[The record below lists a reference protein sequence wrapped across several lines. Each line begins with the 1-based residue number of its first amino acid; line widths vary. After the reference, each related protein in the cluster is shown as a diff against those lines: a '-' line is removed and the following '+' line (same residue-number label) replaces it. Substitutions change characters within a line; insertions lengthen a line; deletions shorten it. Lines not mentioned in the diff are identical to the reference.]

1 MGTTRTE
8 ITPSQ
13 TVEEGVGDVI
23 RGRFPEHIEHDQDE
37 QGQAVTASAART
49 AEAAGRIDVRDFSQL
64 LSGLRVPAQQPAP
77 ADDQAPTAPPAPPA
91 FSAPAAAVTVA
102 APTAAAVTAEP
113 TEAAPA
119 GPGTCA
125 EVWRITRLALVAVR
139 GWSAERWRAEYERRA
154 ELRPE
159 RKHELAAAKAAFR
172 EAKRADPGHKTRA
185 YHRARKELRRA
196 RHAVPDT
203 LPRFAAK
210 AGLCAGGLAYA
221 FVPRVPLAA
230 WVWTGAGLA
239 VTAVIGLAAVA
250 GWVIRHPKP
259 VPAIVPTEE
268 EQRLL
273 DRLAPAYWAANC
285 EARGLKDTIT
295 GPPKLTE
302 SGIVAAVRLDGKW
315 TPDDLA
321 KAEGNIR
328 ALLGARTAL
337 RIEVRAGE
345 WGGWAEIVLRTR
357 LAADGM
363 DMAWN
368 PTRIGIGI
376 DTVTGQPVTIPLDH
390 RLTIAGASGSGKSW
404 SSRSLL
410 AAAHLTGDAVFIDG
424 KGEEATVW
432 AKVCRTACEPDEITA
447 AVDEVFREMTRRK
460 REMKRRE
467 ISVWD
472 GRQLTLYVDEGRV
485 ILAMKNKKLLA
496 QLIDISALGR
506 SRGVVLWWATQYPT
520 TSGNSAGI
528 HPQIAANVD
537 ARFALRVK
545 NLTHATVALDDDADY
560 GPHLIPATKEM
571 RGHGYLGGHGPHL
584 IRTWTMDD
592 DAVKA
597 LPAQIWHGQA
607 AADDETA
614 ERPAAVLDIEDYAE
628 PTDTA
633 ASVDDRVLGA
643 VARAEEPLRQADIVK
658 ATGINQGTV
667 SKAIA
672 RLTAAGELARDG
684 NRLAL
689 PAENDAEQAAGA

>member
-1 MGTTRTE
+1 MNITRTE
-8 ITPSQ
+8 TALSQ
-13 TVEEGVGDVI
+13 TVEGTDVGDVI
-23 RGRFPEHIEHDQDE
+23 RGRFPEQIDQDE
-37 QGQAVTASAART
+37 QDTTATAAQI
-49 AEAAGRIDVRDFSQL
+49 AAGAGRIDVRDFSQM
-64 LSGLRVPAQQPAP
+64 LSGLRVPQQPAP
-77 ADDQAPTAPPAPPA
+77 IDDDQAPAVPAPPA
-91 FSAPAAAVTVA
+91 FSAPAAPVA
-102 APTAAAVTAEP
+102 EQPTEP

-119 GPGTCA
+119 GPGTSA
-125 EVWRITRLALVAVR
+125 EVWRITRLALAAVR

-172 EAKRADPGHKTRA
+172 EAKRADPAHKTRG
-185 YHRARKELRRA
+185 YHRAKRELRHA

-203 LPRFAAK
+203 LPRFATK
-210 AGLCAGGLAYA
+210 AGLATAALGYFTLPH
-221 FVPRVPLAA
+221 VSMAA
-230 WVWTGAGLA
+230 WVWFGAGLA
-239 VTAVIGLAAVA
+239 ATAVIGLAAVA

-259 VPAIVPTEE
+259 VPAITPTEE
-268 EQRLL
+268 EQRIL
-273 DRLAPAYWAANC
+273 DRLAPAHWAANA
-285 EARGLKDTIT
+285 EGRGLKDTIT
-295 GPPKLTE
+295 GTPELTE
-302 SGIVAAVRLDGKW
+302 SGITVSVRLDGKW
-315 TPDDLA
+315 TPEELA

-337 RIEVRAGE
+337 RIEIKAGE
-345 WGGWAEIVLRTR
+345 WGGWASITLRTR
-357 LAADGM
+357 FAGDGM
-363 DMAWN
+363 DMTWN
-368 PTRIGIGI
+368 PERIGIGI
-376 DTVTGQPVTIPLDH
+376 DTVTGRPVAIPLDA

-410 AAAHLTGDAVFIDG
+410 AAAHLLGDAVFIDG

-432 AKVCRTACEPDEITA
+432 SKVCRTASEPDEIIA
-447 AVDEVFREMTRRK
+447 AVDEVFREMNRRK
-460 REMKRRE
+460 KEMKRRE

-528 HPQIAANVD
+528 HPQIAANTD

-545 NLTHATVALDDDADY
+545 NLTHAQVALDDDADY

-571 RGHGYLGGHGPHL
+571 RGHGYLAGYGAHL
-584 IRTWTMDD
+584 IRTWTMND

-607 AADDETA
+607 AADNEAA
-614 ERPAAVLDIEDYAE
+614 ERPAAVLAIEDYAE
-628 PTDTA
+628 PTDETA
-633 ASVDDRVLGA
+633 SIDDRVLGA
-643 VARAEEPLRQADIVK
+643 IARADEPLRQVEIVE
-658 ATGINQGTV
+658 ATGARQGTV

-672 RLTAAGELARDG
+672 RLVTAGELVRDG

-689 PAENDAEQAAGA
+689 PAENDDEQAAGA

>member
-8 ITPSQ
+8 TAPSQ
-13 TVEEGVGDVI
+13 TVEGTDVGDVI
-23 RGRFPEHIEHDQDE
+23 RGRFPEKLEHDDD
-37 QGQAVTASAART
+37 QGETVTASAARV
-49 AEAAGRIDVRDFSQL
+49 AEVTGRIDVRDFSQM
-64 LSGLRVPAQQPAP
+64 LSGLRVPQQQPAP
-77 ADDQAPTAPPAPPA
+77 ADQPTAQVAAPAPAP
-91 FSAPAAAVTVA
+91 APAAPAVAVA
-102 APTAAAVTAEP
+102 SVAEP

-119 GPGTCA
+119 GPGTSA

-139 GWSAERWRAEYERRA
+139 GFCAAKWRAEYERRA

-159 RKHELAAAKAAFR
+159 RKHELAAARAAFR
-172 EAKRADPGHKTRA
+172 EAKRADPAHKTRG
-185 YHRARKELRRA
+185 YHRAKKELRRA
-196 RHAVPDT
+196 RRAVPDT

-210 AGLCAGGLAYA
+210 AGLCLGALGYV

-239 VTAVIGLAAVA
+239 ATAVIGLAAVA

-273 DRLAPAYWAANC
+273 DRLAPAYWAANA

-295 GPPKLTE
+295 GTPELTE
-302 SGIVAAVRLDGKW
+302 SGIVVSVRLDGKW
-315 TPDDLA
+315 TPDELA

-337 RIEVRAGE
+337 RIEVKAGE
-345 WGGWAEIVLRTR
+345 WGGWGVIVLRTR

-363 DMAWN
+363 DMTWN

-376 DTVTGQPVTIPLDH
+376 DTVTGKPVAIPLDY

-404 SSRSLL
+404 SSRPLL
-410 AAAHLTGDAVFIDG
+410 AQAHLTGDAVFIDG

-432 AKVCRTACEPDEITA
+432 AKVCRTACEPDEIIA

-472 GRQLTLYVDEGRV
+472 GRQLTIYVDEGRV
-485 ILAMKNKKLLA
+485 ILAMKNKKMLA

-545 NLTHATVALDDDADY
+545 NLTHAQVALDDDADY
-560 GPHLIPATKEM
+560 GPHLIPAAKEM

-607 AADDETA
+607 AADDEPA
-614 ERPAAVLDIEDYAE
+614 ERPAAVLAVEDYAE
-628 PTDTA
+628 PTDETA
-633 ASVDDRVLGA
+633 SIDDRVLGA
-643 VARAEEPLRQADIVK
+643 IARADEPLRQVEIVE
-658 ATGINQGTV
+658 ATGARQGTV

-672 RLTAAGELARDG
+672 RLVTAGELVRDG

-689 PAENDAEQAAGA
+689 PAAVADDEQAAGA